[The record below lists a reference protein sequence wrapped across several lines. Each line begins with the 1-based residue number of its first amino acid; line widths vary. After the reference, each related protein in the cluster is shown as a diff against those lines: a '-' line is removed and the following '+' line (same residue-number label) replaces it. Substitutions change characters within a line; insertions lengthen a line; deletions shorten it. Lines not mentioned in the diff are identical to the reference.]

1 MEVVSYL
8 SNGLLREGMT
18 AICLETL
25 VLLRR
30 EVVHEYPKS
39 VEYKLLE
46 KGRKYNALEVVFG
59 LALPR
64 ELCRIVVIGHG
75 RK

>member
-1 MEVVSYL
+1 VSYL
-8 SNGLLREGMT
+8 SNSLLREGMA

-39 VEYKLLE
+39 VEFKLLE
-46 KGRKYNALEVVFG
+46 GSSRKRKELE
-59 LALPR
+59 R
-64 ELCRIVVIGHG
+64 T
-75 RK
+75 

>member
-1 MEVVSYL
+1 VSYL

-39 VEYKLLE
+39 VELKLLE
-46 KGRKYNALEVVFG
+46 GPSRKKKGV
-59 LALPR
+59 
-64 ELCRIVVIGHG
+64 
-75 RK
+75 